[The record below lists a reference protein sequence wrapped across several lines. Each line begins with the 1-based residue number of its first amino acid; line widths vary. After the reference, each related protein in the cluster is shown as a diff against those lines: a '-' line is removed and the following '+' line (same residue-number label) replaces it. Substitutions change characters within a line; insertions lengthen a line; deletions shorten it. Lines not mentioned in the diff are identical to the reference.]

1 MLIPKFYFYN
11 KLLIDYTSRTES
23 IMLAIKRENWIVSLI
38 MLFAMFSVNALA
50 GTGMVKSVKGDV
62 TIKREG
68 KTLNAKAG
76 SLLQVSDTIVTGPD
90 STVGITLEDGTLL
103 SAGPNS
109 SLALNKFMFDSTTNK
124 VALDATLKHGTLAVV
139 SGKLSKTSPDAV
151 TYRTPTTIL
160 GVRGTEF
167 VIETESKDK

>member
-1 MLIPKFYFYN
+1 MLN
-11 KLLIDYTSRTES
+11 LIFKNLFLIALNPRMEL
-23 IMLAIKRENWIVSLI
+23 MMMAIKRKIWIFGLMIIAMGSLD
-38 MLFAMFSVNALA
+38 ASA
-50 GTGMVKSVKGDV
+50 GTGMIKSVKGDV
-62 TIKREG
+62 SIKREG
-68 KTLNAKAG
+68 MTLNAKPG
-76 SLLQVSDTIVTGPD
+76 TLIQVSDTIVTGPD

-109 SLALNKFMFDSTTNK
+109 SLALNKFLFDSTTNK
-124 VALDATLKHGTLAVV
+124 GALDATLKHGTLGVV
-139 SGKLSKTSPDAV
+139 SGKLSKTSPEAV

>member
-1 MLIPKFYFYN
+1 M
-11 KLLIDYTSRTES
+11 T
-23 IMLAIKRENWIVSLI
+23 LAIIRKIRNLGLI
-38 MLFAMFSVNALA
+38 MIFAIGCFDAVA

-68 KTLNAKAG
+68 TTLNAKPG

-109 SLALNKFMFDSTTNK
+109 SLALNKFLFDSTTNK
-124 VALDATLKHGTLAVV
+124 GILDATLKQGTLAVV

-167 VIETESKDK
+167 VIEAEPKDK